1 MTQTKNNTD
10 SHKGEHLSYAEC
22 CQIAV
27 LKKGKTHQPSGCG
40 WLKSSTI
47 NNYTIETPST
57 ERKNV

>member
-10 SHKGEHLSYAEC
+10 SHKGKHLSYAER

-47 NNYTIETPST
+47 NN
-57 ERKNV
+57 